1 MGLSSQLF
9 ARALG
14 VETKRRFWMP
24 SRQCHQKSSSGLF
37 VVEAAALASVS
48 QHAPLIIFPAK
59 PLSLI
64 PAAVFGFMLP
74 LNLPTGIWCRS
85 DSS

>member
-59 PLSLI
+59 
-64 PAAVFGFMLP
+64 AAVANSGSGFWFYAAFESTNRDMV
-74 LNLPTGIWCRS
+74 S
-85 DSS
+85 